1 MKKEENKAGKQL
13 SVSVT
18 DLWAKKTAW
27 TSDHE
32 KSKEITR
39 AIGRM
44 LASDYLP
51 YDFVEGQGF
60 QALMKL
66 VVPQYHIPRR
76 TTFSRS
82 IVPTMYKNL
91 KREMIDRITTEFVGM
106 PSYCFS
112 TDIWSSRALDSYI
125 SFCLIYLTADF
136 QLRSYTLEN
145 KPFVAMSHM
154 GEAILKSLEK
164 LIEDWSLPRA
174 VPIYVLRDYGSN
186 MRAAMN
192 MSQNFMDLPCFA
204 NTLQLSINDAISEIE
219 GMISMIAKC
228 KKIVSHYHQSIQS
241 SQLLYAQQR
250 QLKRD
255 ESGLIMSVSTRWNS
269 DYYMIQRLIEEK
281 APLSAEIALTDKV
294 ENLTTNDIANRG
306 SGISLARTL
315 VAPLERRFPSF
326 DEVTN
331 NYLYT
336 ETHYISVYFS
346 VLSIFFRHSLSLSIT
361 H

>member
-1 MKKEENKAGKQL
+1 MPQEAKRVKKEENKAGKQL

-32 KSKEITR
+32 KAKEITR
-39 AIGRM
+39 AIGLM

-51 YDFVEGQGF
+51 YNFVEGQGF

-66 VVPQYHIPRR
+66 VVPQYHIPSR

-91 KREMIDRITTEFVGM
+91 KREIIYRITTEFVGM

-136 QLRSYTLEN
+136 QMRSYTLEN
-145 KPFVAMSHM
+145 KPFVAHT
-154 GEAILKSLEK
+154 GEAILESLEK
-164 LIEDWSLPRA
+164 SIEDWSLPRA
-174 VPIYVLRDYGSN
+174 VPINVLRDNGSN
-186 MRAAMN
+186 MSAAMN

-204 NTLQLSINDAISEIE
+204 HTLQLSINDAVSEIE
-219 GMISMIAKC
+219 DMVSMIAKC
-228 KKIVSHYHQSIQS
+228 KKIVSHYHHSIQS

-250 QLKRD
+250 QLKRAHNECINAS
-255 ESGLIMSVSTRWNS
+255 ESRLLHDSTPYGR
-269 DYYMIQRLIEEK
+269 E
-281 APLSAEIALTDKV
+281 SAFISR
-294 ENLTTNDIANRG
+294 NR
-306 SGISLARTL
+306 I
-315 VAPLERRFPSF
+315 
-326 DEVTN
+326 N
-331 NYLYT
+331 W
-336 ETHYISVYFS
+336 
-346 VLSIFFRHSLSLSIT
+346 
-361 H
+361 

>member
-1 MKKEENKAGKQL
+1 MEDERVRSVIWNYFDRRKINDTIFGFCKIGKCSQKISCPTSSTTGLFTHLRSYHKKESAECDKKAQEAKRMKKVENKAGKQL

-32 KSKEITR
+32 KAKEITR

-66 VVPQYHIPRR
+66 VVPQYHIPSR

-112 TDIWSSRALDSYI
+112 TDIWSSRALDSYL

-136 QLRSYTLEN
+136 QMRSYTLEN
-145 KPFVAMSHM
+145 KPFVGMSHT
-154 GEAILKSLEK
+154 GEAILESLEK
-164 LIEDWSLPRA
+164 SIEDWSLPRA
-174 VPIYVLRDYGSN
+174 VPIYVLRDNGSN

-192 MSQNFMDLPCFA
+192 MSQKFMDLPCFVH
-204 NTLQLSINDAISEIE
+204 TLQLSINDAVSEIE
-219 GMISMIAKC
+219 GMISMIATNV
-228 KKIVSHYHQSIQS
+228 KKS
-241 SQLLYAQQR
+241 SR
-250 QLKRD
+250 
-255 ESGLIMSVSTRWNS
+255 
-269 DYYMIQRLIEEK
+269 
-281 APLSAEIALTDKV
+281 
-294 ENLTTNDIANRG
+294 TTI
-306 SGISLARTL
+306 T
-315 VAPLERRFPSF
+315 
-326 DEVTN
+326 
-331 NYLYT
+331 
-336 ETHYISVYFS
+336 
-346 VLSIFFRHSLSLSIT
+346 VLNHLNCCM
-361 H
+361 HNKDN

>member
-1 MKKEENKAGKQL
+1 MQSKNIIKHKKAQEAKRMKKEENKAGKQL
-13 SVSVT
+13 SVSAT

-32 KSKEITR
+32 KAKEITR

-44 LASDYLP
+44 LVSDYLP

-60 QALMKL
+60 QALIKL
-66 VVPQYHIPRR
+66 VVPQYHIPSR

-106 PSYCFS
+106 PFYCFS

-125 SFCLIYLTADF
+125 SFVLIYLTADF
-136 QLRSYTLEN
+136 QMRSYTLEN
-145 KPFVAMSHM
+145 KPLVAMSYT
-154 GEAILKSLEK
+154 GEAILESLEK
-164 LIEDWSLPRA
+164 SIEDWSL
-174 VPIYVLRDYGSN
+174 IYVLRDNGSN

-204 NTLQLSINDAISEIE
+204 HTLQLSINDAVSEIE

-228 KKIVSHYHQSIQS
+228 KKIVSHYHHCIQS

-255 ESGLIMSVSTRWNS
+255 ERGLIMSVSTRWNS
-269 DYYMIQRLIEEK
+269 DYYMVQRLMEEK
-281 APLSAEIALTDKV
+281 APLSAEIALTGKV
-294 ENLTTNDIANRG
+294 ENLTT
-306 SGISLARTL
+306 SEWKLAEGYVKILT
-315 VAPLERRFPSF
+315 PFE
-326 DEVTN
+326 
-331 NYLYT
+331 
-336 ETHYISVYFS
+336 
-346 VLSIFFRHSLSLSIT
+346 
-361 H
+361 